1 MIPVMKACR
10 VHRFGPPE
18 VIVFEDV
25 LRPAPGEGEVL
36 VRVRASGVGPWDV
49 LCPEN

>member
-1 MIPVMKACR
+1 MKACC

-25 LRPAPGEGEVL
+25 PRPAPGEGEVL
-36 VRVRASGVGPWDV
+36 VRVMAAGVGP
-49 LCPEN
+49 